1 MPHVCIIS
9 ALITITM
16 DSAKQNYPDY
26 LNPFDDDDDVDESGD
41 ENKGTGDAIKKT
53 HTPLDEYPDYLSP
66 FGEEETTRQE
76 SNKNDDYDDS
86 LNPFGDE
93 TESDL
98 APAAAPLTKP
108 DPAFTTTASATE
120 ASAAT
125 DDKTIPPVG
134 DKTDD
139 EKSEVPQ
146 TQPAVLTKLCPPE
159 ESLGPP
165 PVPLPR
171 TRSLLKKELAIRNK
185 QPSKQ
190 QATVTATADSD
201 QNDGTSMSTSGSN
214 NSSLTTTTNNT
225 TMNSGSIVPANNEG
239 SFQRKKNKRN
249 APPLPVNFKRQVS
262 GSAEAIEEELN
273 NIGDRLAEL
282 EVESNAC
289 QIELK
294 RSFQV
299 SDTEFAIARAKFV
312 EIIRMKNS
320 ILRRQKELMYRKR
333 EITLDQNHSD
343 IEYELR
349 MIGNKQSSNQT
360 PEDDTREK
368 ELLKKLVEIVEEKS
382 DIVENLNRDTCCDI
396 EDVEE
401 ALRRMNL
408 SNGSQPKLD
417 SKEETG
423 SFDVTKPKDSY
434 KSNNLVSGAKFSKIA
449 TLLPKSGTLKGT
461 MKLKRKRLFKKSSH
475 VP

>member
-1 MPHVCIIS
+1 MPHVYIIS
-9 ALITITM
+9 ILIPTTIM
-16 DSAKQNYPDY
+16 DSVNHDYPDY
-26 LNPFDDDDDVDESGD
+26 LNPFDSDGD
-41 ENKGTGDAIKKT
+41 GEDANNKGKSEAINSRSANKSSE
-53 HTPLDEYPDYLSP
+53 EYPDYLSP
-66 FGEEETTRQE
+66 FDDDDAIKHEDSITTPE
-76 SNKNDDYDDS
+76 LADDYDDS

-93 TESDL
+93 EIDITAAKHDESIEAGL
-98 APAAAPLTKP
+98 
-108 DPAFTTTASATE
+108 SATE
-120 ASAAT
+120 AM
-125 DDKTIPPVG
+125 V
-134 DKTDD
+134 DD
-139 EKSEVPQ
+139 EPESREGLDEKTNVPQ
-146 TQPAVLTKLCPPE
+146 IKKPAVMPPPSQPE

-171 TRSLLKKELAIRNK
+171 TRSLLKKEQALRNR
-185 QPSKQ
+185 QPPGP
-190 QATVTATADSD
+190 ATE
-201 QNDGTSMSTSGSN
+201 SN
-214 NSSLTTTTNNT
+214 NYGNSSSISEVDSSLTTTK
-225 TMNSGSIVPANNEG
+225 SLSANNEG

-273 NIGDRLAEL
+273 GIGDRLAEL
-282 EVESNAC
+282 ETESKVC
-289 QIELK
+289 QSDLK
-294 RSFQV
+294 RTYQV
-299 SDTEFAIARAKFV
+299 NDTEFAIARAKFV

-360 PEDDTREK
+360 PEDDNREK

-382 DIVENLNRDTCCDI
+382 DIVENLNRDTSCDI

-408 SNGSQPKLD
+408 SNGFQPKPN
-417 SKEETG
+417 SKQDEP
-423 SFDVTKPKDSY
+423 SSIDVPKQKDSCY
-434 KSNNLVSGAKFSKIA
+434 KSNNLVSVAKFSKIA
-449 TLLPKSGTLKGT
+449 TLLPKGGTLKGT
-461 MKLKRKRLFKKSSH
+461 MKLKRKRLFNKKSSH